1 MDTQVEVGVW
11 DHGHIYNS
19 LEDGRIGQ
27 EFAGINRVIEQLKPL
42 SEILQHHLKSELVED
57 SKLLETLWESARLIK
72 QTVTPMSNLQALALA
87 ETSVDSKNKS
97 ALNLQLDLQKLS
109 VQLIKSCN
117 PFTICMDRISDIFL
131 QRFLEPDEFKD
142 KEFLLRISRNFRPF
156 QLPLEQENLLSS
168 MAPAGLRGWQSLY
181 EDLSSKVSVEL
192 DGESTSVA
200 QAMGLLEN
208 PEASRRQ
215 TAYLGLDNN
224 YHIHRH
230 SYARILTSQ
239 VRWRLSEQ
247 KQRSSDRPMH
257 FLDEPLQMGRL
268 TRNTLDA
275 MNLSVENF
283 RPRLQPILKRMAK
296 YFKKDRLDPWDL
308 LAQAP
313 LEEPIEF
320 SYEEAMDLI
329 EGAYRE
335 INPEMGDFVRIMVEK
350 RWIDVRKGD
359 SRRPSA
365 FAFHFQDPME
375 PRVFGT
381 YMGTMKS
388 LRMLAH
394 EVGHAY
400 HFWCLRD
407 QPQEHQHYPL
417 TLAET
422 ASIFGE
428 LSLGRY
434 LQNHPD
440 ESVRRLSAWQDGQ
453 SVLTYM
459 LNIPMRFNFEKRL
472 YERGEEHLE
481 AEDLCALMS
490 EVCMD
495 WYGSDGLSQ
504 PMQYFWASKL
514 HFNLAYFYNYPYTFG
529 YLLAQVL
536 FDEYLRKPEGF
547 HARYT
552 RFLRGTGK
560 LNCEDLIAV
569 ELEENCEQLS
579 FWERGAKMAE
589 GRVQHFMNLF
599 DQV

>member
-1 MDTQVEVGVW
+1 MDSQVEVGVW
-11 DHGHIYNS
+11 DHDHIYNS
-19 LEDGRIGQ
+19 LEDCRIEQ
-27 EFAGINRVIEQLKPL
+27 EIEGINQVIEKLRPFGDLLQLQL
-42 SEILQHHLKSELVED
+42 ESELVED
-57 SKLLETLWESARLIK
+57 NELLKILWESARLIK
-72 QTVTPMSNLQALALA
+72 QTSIPMSNLQALVLA
-87 ETSVDSKNKS
+87 ETSVDSQNKL
-97 ALNLQLDLQKLS
+97 ARNLYLELQKLS
-109 VQLIKSCN
+109 VRLIKSCN

-131 QRFLEPDEFKD
+131 QRFLEPTEFKD

-168 MAPAGLRGWQSLY
+168 MAPAGLRTWQSLY
-181 EDLSSKVSVEL
+181 EDLSSKVPVEL
-192 DGESTSVA
+192 DGKSTSLA

-208 PEASRRQ
+208 PEASKRRL
-215 TAYLGLDNN
+215 AYLSLDNN
-224 YHIHRH
+224 YHTHRH

-247 KQRSSDRPMH
+247 KQRSSNRSMH

-268 TRNTLDA
+268 TRDSLDA
-275 MNLSVENF
+275 MNLSVEKF
-283 RPRLQPILKRMAK
+283 RPKLQAILTRMAQ
-296 YFKKDRLDPWDL
+296 YFEKDRLDPWDL

-313 LEEPIEF
+313 LDDSLEF
-320 SYEEAMDLI
+320 SYEEAMQLI
-329 EGAYRE
+329 EEAYRQ
-335 INPEMGDFVRIMVEK
+335 IDPEMGDFVRIMVEK

-407 QPQEHQHYPL
+407 QPQEHQRYPL

-428 LSLGRY
+428 LSLGKY
-434 LQNHPD
+434 LEKHPS
-440 ESVRRLSAWQDGQ
+440 EAVRRLSAWQDGQ

-459 LNIPMRFNFEKRL
+459 LNIPMRFDFERQL

-495 WYGSDGLSQ
+495 WYGEDGLSQ
-504 PMQYFWASKL
+504 PMKYFWASKL

-536 FDEYLRKPEGF
+536 FDEYLREPQGF
-547 HARYT
+547 HSRYT

-560 LNCEDLIAV
+560 LNCEDLIRI
-569 ELEENCEQLS
+569 ELEENCEKLS

-589 GRVQHFMNLF
+589 GRAQHFMNLF
-599 DQV
+599 D

>member
-1 MDTQVEVGVW
+1 MNKQVQAGAW
-11 DHGHIYNS
+11 DHSHIYSS
-19 LEDGRIGQ
+19 LEDLRI
-27 EFAGINRVIEQLKPL
+27 EKEISRINSVIDCLCPL
-42 SEILQHHLKSELVED
+42 SEVLQQQLQSELVENAE
-57 SKLLETLWESARLIK
+57 LLEILWKSARLISESL
-72 QTVTPMSNLQALALA
+72 TPMSNLQALALA
-87 ETSVDSKNKS
+87 ETSVDSQNKS
-97 ALNLQLDLQKLS
+97 ARNLQLNLQKLG
-109 VQLIKSCN
+109 VNLTKACN
-117 PFTICMDRISDIFL
+117 PFNLCMDRVSDSFL
-131 QRFLEPDEFKD
+131 TRFLEPEEFKK
-142 KEFLLRISRNFRPF
+142 KEFLLRISRKFRPF

-168 MAPAGLRGWQSLY
+168 MAPHGLRSWQSLY
-181 EDLSSKVSVEL
+181 EDLSSKVPVSL
-192 DGESTSVA
+192 NGEDTSVA

-208 PEASRRQ
+208 PDSSKRKL
-215 TAYLGLDNN
+215 AYLGLDKN
-224 YHIHRH
+224 YHIFRH

-239 VRWRLSEQ
+239 VKWRLTEQ
-247 KQRSSDRPMH
+247 KQRSMSSEMH

-268 TRNTLDA
+268 TRNTLES
-275 MNLSVENF
+275 MNSSVENF

-296 YFKKDRLDPWDL
+296 YFEKEKLDPWDL

-313 LEEPIEF
+313 LKEPIEF
-320 SYEEAMDLI
+320 SYKEAMDLI

-335 INPEMGDFVRIMVEK
+335 INPEMGDFVRMMVDN
-350 RWIDVRKGD
+350 RWIDVRKGEY
-359 SRRPSA
+359 RRPSA
-365 FAFHFQDPME
+365 FAFHFQSPME

-407 QPQEHQHYPL
+407 QPEEYQRYPL

-434 LQNHPD
+434 LQNHPN
-440 ESVRRLSAWQDGQ
+440 EPVRRLSAWQDGQ

-459 LNIPMRFNFEKRL
+459 LNIPMRFDFEKKL

-481 AEDLCALMS
+481 AEDLCEMMS

-495 WYGSDGLSQ
+495 WYGFEGLSQ

-529 YLLAQVL
+529 YLLAQAL
-536 FDEYLRKPEGF
+536 FDEYLDKPADF
-547 HARYT
+547 HSRYT

-560 LNCEDLIAV
+560 LNCENLISN
-569 ELEENCEQLS
+569 ELGENCERLA
-579 FWERGAKMAE
+579 FWERGTKMAE
-589 GRVQHFMNLF
+589 GRVQHFMDLF
-599 DQV
+599 N

>member
-1 MDTQVEVGVW
+1 MNKQVEVGAW
-11 DHGHIYNS
+11 DHSHIYSS
-19 LEDGRIGQ
+19 LEDHRVEKEISL
-27 EFAGINRVIEQLKPL
+27 INSVIEDLKPL
-42 SEILQHHLKSELVED
+42 GELLKFQLQSELVEND
-57 SKLLETLWESARLIK
+57 ELLETLWNSARLINK
-72 QTVTPMSNLQALALA
+72 TLTPMSNLQAFALA
-87 ETSVDSKNKS
+87 ETSVDSQNKS
-97 ALNLQLDLQKLS
+97 ARQLQLNLQKLG
-109 VQLIKSCN
+109 VNLIKSCN
-117 PFTICMDRISDIFL
+117 PFNLCMDRISDTFL
-131 QRFLEPDEFKD
+131 QKFLEPAEFKNQ
-142 KEFLLRISRNFRPF
+142 EFLLKVSRKFRPF

-168 MAPAGLRGWQSLY
+168 MAPSGLRSWQSLY
-181 EDLSSKVSVEL
+181 EDLSSKVSVSL
-192 DGESTSVA
+192 DGEDTSVA

-208 PEASRRQ
+208 PESSKRKS
-215 TAYLGLDNN
+215 AYLGLDKN
-224 YHIHRH
+224 YHTFRH

-247 KQRSSDRPMH
+247 KQRSNSSEMH

-268 TRNTLDA
+268 THNTLES
-275 MNLSVENF
+275 MNSSVEKF

-296 YFKKDRLDPWDL
+296 YFEKEKLDPWDL

-313 LEEPIEF
+313 LKEPIEF
-320 SYEEAMDLI
+320 SYKEAMDLI

-335 INPEMGDFVRIMVEK
+335 INPEMGDFVRMMVDN

-359 SRRPSA
+359 YRRPSA
-365 FAFHFQDPME
+365 FAFHFQSPME

-407 QPQEHQHYPL
+407 QPEEHQRYPL

-428 LSLGRY
+428 LSLGKY
-434 LQNHPD
+434 LQSHPD

-459 LNIPMRFNFEKRL
+459 LNIPMRFNFEKKL

-481 AEDLCALMS
+481 AEDLCELMS

-495 WYGSDGLSQ
+495 WYGSEGLSQ

-536 FDEYLRKPEGF
+536 FDEYLSNPTDF
-547 HARYT
+547 HSRYT

-560 LNCEDLIAV
+560 LNCENLIRE
-569 ELEENCEQLS
+569 ELSEDCENLA
-579 FWERGAKMAE
+579 FWERGTKMAE
-589 GRVQHFMNLF
+589 GRVQHFMELF
-599 DQV
+599 S

>member
-11 DHGHIYNS
+11 DHGHIYSS
-19 LEDGRIGQ
+19 LEDERIGQ
-27 EFAGINRVIEQLKPL
+27 EFAGINLVIEQLKPL
-42 SEILQHHLKSELVED
+42 SEILQHQLKSELVED

-72 QTVTPMSNLQALALA
+72 QTFSPMSNLQALALA

-208 PEASRRQ
+208 PEASKRQ
-215 TAYLGLDNN
+215 IAYLGLDHN
-224 YHIHRH
+224 YNTHRH

-247 KQRSSDRPMH
+247 KQRSSNRPMH

-283 RPRLQPILKRMAK
+283 RPKLQPILKRMAK

-440 ESVRRLSAWQDGQ
+440 ELVRRLSAWQDGQ

-459 LNIPMRFNFEKRL
+459 LNIPMRFNFEKKL

-599 DQV
+599 N